1 MRLVNIF
8 PVNKYMYS
16 LYWYVRLCIVSLS
29 TSYTDPCYGTTR
41 VFFLLFRHLFI
52 QTYTTLNLV
61 SRDSLSAVTSQAER
75 IIMEKTPH
83 LQDHARVQVREK
95 GSVKVGRGRGRGW
108 GQEQNVE
115 RLPDTVIIL
124 CMCTLEMDN
133 NCKCMAYVS
142 LAHNYHPLSV

>member
-8 PVNKYMYS
+8 PVKKIHVLTILVCETMHCISVYMIC
-16 LYWYVRLCIVSLS
+16 R
-29 TSYTDPCYGTTR
+29 P
-41 VFFLLFRHLFI
+41 VFFLLFRYMFI

-95 GSVKVGRGRGRGW
+95 GSVKVGRERGW
-108 GQEQNVE
+108 GGGA
-115 RLPDTVIIL
+115 RT
-124 CMCTLEMDN
+124 
-133 NCKCMAYVS
+133 KC
-142 LAHNYHPLSV
+142 